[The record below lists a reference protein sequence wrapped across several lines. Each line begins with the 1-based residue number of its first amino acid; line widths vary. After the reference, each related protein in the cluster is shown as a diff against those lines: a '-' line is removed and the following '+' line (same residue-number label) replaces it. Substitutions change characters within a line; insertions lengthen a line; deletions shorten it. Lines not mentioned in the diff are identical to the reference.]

1 MNVNKTMISKN
12 RISQIRKLHAKKFRD
27 ESGLF
32 LVEGYKSVEMLCS
45 SDFIIEEIFATENAL
60 RDNDSWLEA
69 HHPTVVSVEEMSRIS
84 TMQTAPELLA
94 IARQRLSLPDIP
106 ADCPVLALDHISD
119 PGNLGTIIRTADWF
133 GIRHIVCSP
142 DCVEFYNPK
151 TIQAT
156 MGSFTHVHV
165 HKRPLVQFLE
175 KESSRRRILGTF
187 LNGESISQFDFQS
200 SDIVVIGNESNGI
213 SPEVGATVTHRI
225 TIPSAAQGLDTAES
239 LNAAVAAAVVM
250 YRWRGIGC

>member
-1 MNVNKTMISKN
+1 MISKN

-45 SDFIIEEIFATENAL
+45 SDFEVEEIFATENAL
-60 RDNDSWLEA
+60 QDNDLWLKT
-69 HHPTVVSVEEMSRIS
+69 HSPTLITAEEMSRIS

-94 IARQRLSLPDIP
+94 IAQQRQSLPDIP
-106 ADCPVLALDHISD
+106 ADRPVLALDHISD
-119 PGNLGTIIRTADWF
+119 PGNLGTIVRTADWF

-156 MGSFTHVHV
+156 MGSFAHVCV
-165 HKRPLVQFLE
+165 HKSPLATFLE
-175 KESSRRRILGTF
+175 QESSRRRILGTF
-187 LNGESISQFDFQS
+187 LNGENIGQFNFQS

-213 SPEVGATVTHRI
+213 SPEVAATVTNRI
-225 TIPSAAQGLDTAES
+225 TIPSAAQGCDTAES

-250 YRWRGIGC
+250 YQWRGAGC

>member
-1 MNVNKTMISKN
+1 MISKN

-27 ESGLF
+27 DSGLF

-45 SDFIIEEIFATENAL
+45 SDFEVEEIFATENAL
-60 RDNDSWLEA
+60 SDNAFWLKA
-69 HHPTVVSVEEMSRIS
+69 LSPTLITTEEMSRIS
-84 TMQTAPELLA
+84 TMQTPPELLA
-94 IARQRLSLPDIP
+94 IARQRQTLPDIP
-106 ADCPVLALDHISD
+106 ADLPVLALDHISD
-119 PGNLGTIIRTADWF
+119 PGNLGTLIRTADWF
-133 GIRHIVCSP
+133 DIRHIVCSP

-156 MGSFTHVHV
+156 MGSFTHVCV
-165 HKRPLVQFLE
+165 HKRPLATFLE
-175 KESSRRRILGTF
+175 QESSHRRILGTF
-187 LNGESISQFDFQS
+187 LNGESIGQFGFQS

-213 SPEVGATVTHRI
+213 SPEVAAAVTHRI
-225 TIPSAAQGLDTAES
+225 TIPATAQSRNTAES

>member
-1 MNVNKTMISKN
+1 MISKN

-45 SDFIIEEIFATENAL
+45 SDFEVEELFVTENAL
-60 RDNDSWLEA
+60 SDNALWLKA
-69 HHPTVVSVEEMSRIS
+69 LTHTLITTEEMARIS
-84 TMQTAPELLA
+84 TMQTPPELLA
-94 IARQRLSLPDIP
+94 IARQRQTLPDIP
-106 ADCPVLALDHISD
+106 ADQPVLALDHISD
-119 PGNLGTIIRTADWF
+119 PGNLGTIVRTADWF

-151 TIQAT
+151 VIQAT
-156 MGSFTHVHV
+156 MGSFMHVYV
-165 HKRPLVQFLE
+165 HRTYLPLFLK

-187 LNGESISQFDFQS
+187 LNGESIGQFNFQI

-213 SPEVGATVTHRI
+213 SPEVAATVTNRI
-225 TIPSAAQGLDTAES
+225 TIPSVAQGRDTAES

-250 YRWRGIGC
+250 YRWRGGGC

>member
-1 MNVNKTMISKN
+1 MISKN

-27 ESGLF
+27 ESEFF

-45 SDFIIEEIFATENAL
+45 SDFVVEEIFATENAL
-60 RDNDSWLEA
+60 QDNALWLKSLS
-69 HHPTVVSVEEMSRIS
+69 PTLITIEDMSRIS
-84 TMQTAPELLA
+84 TMQTPPELLA
-94 IARQRLSLPDIP
+94 IARQQQSLPDIP
-106 ADCPVLALDHISD
+106 ADQPVLVLDHISD
-119 PGNLGTIIRTADWF
+119 PGNLGTIVRTSDWF

-156 MGSFTHVHV
+156 MGSFTHIHV
-165 HKRPLVQFLE
+165 HERSLPEFL
-175 KESSRRRILGTF
+175 KQESSHRRILGTF
-187 LNGESISQFDFQS
+187 LNGENIGEFDFQS

-213 SPEVGATVTHRI
+213 SPEVAATVTQRI
-225 TIPSAAQGLDTAES
+225 TIPSVAQGHDTAES

>member
-1 MNVNKTMISKN
+1 MISKN

-45 SDFIIEEIFATENAL
+45 SDFTIEEIFATENAL

-69 HHPTVVSVEEMSRIS
+69 HNSTVVSEMEMARIS
-84 TMQTAPELLA
+84 TMQTPPELLA
-94 IARQRLSLPDIP
+94 ITRQRQTLPDIP
-106 ADCPVLALDHISD
+106 ADQPVLVLDHISD
-119 PGNLGTIIRTADWF
+119 PGNLGTIVRTADWF
-133 GIRHIVCSP
+133 GIQHIICSP

-151 TIQAT
+151 VIQAT
-156 MGSFTHVHV
+156 MGSFTHVYIHRTDLPSFL
-165 HKRPLVQFLE
+165 KR
-175 KESSRRRILGTF
+175 ESSRRRILGTF
-187 LNGESISQFDFQS
+187 LNGESIGQFDFQS

-213 SPEVGATVTHRI
+213 SPEVAATVTHRI
-225 TIPSAAQGLDTAES
+225 TIPSVVQGRDTAES

-250 YRWRGIGC
+250 FRMTGC